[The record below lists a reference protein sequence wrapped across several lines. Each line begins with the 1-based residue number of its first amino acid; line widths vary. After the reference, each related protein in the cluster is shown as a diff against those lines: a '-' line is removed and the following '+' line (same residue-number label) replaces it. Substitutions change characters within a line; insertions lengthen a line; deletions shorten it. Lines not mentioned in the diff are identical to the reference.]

1 MSVEAR
7 FLEWTIRCRN
17 KGPPPHILTCMGRE
31 ERHLDKVA
39 RSSVSEVGYVGMVKW
54 RLGEEGKGRVDGMVR
69 GVEEEN
75 ERRWKEGETRKQEDV
90 AVGMLERPR

>member
-1 MSVEAR
+1 
-7 FLEWTIRCRN
+7 
-17 KGPPPHILTCMGRE
+17 
-31 ERHLDKVA
+31 
-39 RSSVSEVGYVGMVKW
+39 MVKW